1 GQGAADIVDGEVLL
15 AQGDDALTQG
25 LLFGGDVGPLV
36 GGEEEA
42 AAGGLAELV
51 DQDTEAA
58 VGVAEAFGDFRAG
71 AALDDVG
78 TQGLVLALGGVGRF
92 QEVLRQRCE
101 VFSCTHKLIS
111 TLSSWEQEI
120 VSSCQMWKKPHKF
133 QGLLDRQYILLS

>member
-71 AALDDVG
+71 AAVDDVG
-78 TQGLVLALGGVGRF
+78 TQGLVLTLGGVGRL

-101 VFSCTHKLIS
+101 VFSCTHKPTS
-111 TLSSWEQEI
+111 TMSSLEQEI
-120 VSSCQMWKKPHKF
+120 ISNCQMCRKPLEF
-133 QGLLDRQYILLS
+133 QRFSDRQPLLLS